1 MIEID
6 DKQMQ
11 RELKQLAKKVEKI
24 QQRMDGTKSKE
35 LLKAHKDIGKMY
47 HQQVKRNIK
56 NYHTDTVVRK
66 KGKEYPIVRGQLKAS
81 MGNWKPN
88 RKNVNIVAGPRANSP
103 MKKKVRETANGWF
116 AHFVEE
122 FGTQNKGVFDRTKKQ
137 VIAQMRDKQVKL
149 YRQTIK
155 NAAR

>member
-1 MIEID
+1 
-6 DKQMQ
+6 
-11 RELKQLAKKVEKI
+11 
-24 QQRMDGTKSKE
+24 
-35 LLKAHKDIGKMY
+35 
-47 HQQVKRNIK
+47 
-56 NYHTDTVVRK
+56 
-66 KGKEYPIVRGQLKAS
+66 VRGQLKAS